1 MRDGSGNPFVRNE
14 QKMETESALKRPGHL
29 RFMSFKIYAFG
40 FWKMNSS
47 CRRVVPSVRVG

>member
-1 MRDGSGNPFVRNE
+1 MRNE

>member
-1 MRDGSGNPFVRNE
+1 VRNE
-14 QKMETESALKRPGHL
+14 QKMETESALKRPIHL
-29 RFMSFKIYAFG
+29 RFVDLRFRAFKIYVFG